1 MSDALEPTAPIYPEL
16 GPDFRLHKINM
27 ILSELGSQAKH
38 YEAVR
43 KKYNKTRS
51 VTNSVAIST
60 GALSALLASSG
71 IATSL
76 TGPGIVVGI
85 PLSAVGGLCGIISAI
100 ATVLTKRLTKKI
112 SKHESTVTLAKAK
125 INTVSDLV
133 SKALRDNRI
142 DEQEFALIMA
152 ESAKYEQ
159 LKNEIRRKSRV
170 EKKEEDL
177 LLRKSMPKSPR
188 KSNKNSLIKYSI
200 STKRDRLL
208 FAYECHT
215 T

>member
-16 GPDFRLHKINM
+16 GPDFRNHKINM
-27 ILSELGSQAKH
+27 ILSELGSQSKH

-152 ESAKYEQ
+152 ESTKYEQ

-170 EKKEEDL
+170 KKKEEDP
-177 LLRKSMPKSPR
+177 LLRQK
-188 KSNKNSLIKYSI
+188 IYAEI
-200 STKRDRLL
+200 TKEIQQKL
-208 FAYECHT
+208 AH
-215 T
+215 